1 MSSTEIQRPPTR
13 LYEVRTVHGEAY
25 WAEGDV
31 IESSDGWFTLWADQL
46 TPALRVPEAD
56 IRAVR
61 QVDPD
66 ELEAQAEERS
76 EPALLEGPACA
87 DTPACDGGC
96 CAPRS
101 AEKELKAASEVVKR
115 LTADREEARQ
125 WARHGYEIGQRHCG
139 WSDHGVAPD
148 WLTEGWPRSFDSCE
162 HLKRAAELEQ
172 AEGIRKRVAKECKAA
187 LLEALGMDPTR
198 DWDDIRNA
206 AAGLRKER
214 DTQARVIE
222 RVRNLPT
229 EPELMNSEQE
239 HPNVWIHGYKC
250 GVLAAKAATRLRDE
264 ETRKP

>member
-31 IESSDGWFTLWADQL
+31 IESNGGWFTLWADQL
-46 TPALRVPEAD
+46 TLALRVPEAD

-76 EPALLEGPACA
+76 GSALLEGPACA

-101 AEKELKAASEVVKR
+101 AEKELKAASEVIKR

-139 WSDHGVAPD
+139 WSDHGVAPG
-148 WLTEGWPRSFDSCE
+148 WLTEGWPPHIDSCE
-162 HLKRAAELEQ
+162 HLKQMAAFD
-172 AEGIRKRVAKECKAA
+172 
-187 LLEALGMDPTR
+187 EALT
-198 DWDDIRNA
+198 
-206 AAGLRKER
+206 
-214 DTQARVIE
+214 
-222 RVRNLPT
+222 RVRGLST
-229 EPELMNSEQE
+229 EPEVMNSEQE
-239 HPNVWIHGYKC
+239 SPDVWRHGYRY
-250 GVLAAKAATRLRDE
+250 GVLAAKSATRPRDQ